1 MKTKMNFKKLFAVI
15 GADILIAA
23 SIIGLFAYDALLSP
37 QAANPITVIPT
48 ETHEFGL
55 PDDPKKTHSST
66 TNEPDS
72 PDTPYT
78 STYTPDTDDYHPLPT
93 PTPTPSPTEVYADN
107 YSAVALTEL
116 GYNVLMGKRY
126 DESPFRRVVTQLV
139 DDTGDGA
146 RFIISK
152 VEIPGSEDDKITY
165 YVVDLYVNR
174 VTNILTNVSVNS
186 KGELDSEEVAT
197 QAEAVGAKLAISGD
211 YFRNSKIGYIVRNG
225 MLYRDAESKNDYCI
239 LKTDG
244 SLVCVDG
251 KTFEEQKEIY
261 IDGAWQCWAFGP
273 TLLAP
278 NGKVIKNNANFNING
293 GRYHSIDITNNGI
306 QNKHPRS
313 AIGYI
318 DDGHYLLVLVDGRSE
333 GYSSGASLIELS
345 QIMYDEGCRQAYNLD
360 GGRSAVLWYDG
371 QIVNTPYKD
380 GREISDIIYIK
391 KGGSDT

>member
-1 MKTKMNFKKLFAVI
+1 MHKKQVVKNMVNFKKLFAVI

-23 SIIGLFAYDALLSP
+23 SIIGLFAYDALVSP
-37 QAANPITVIPT
+37 QSANPITVIPT

-55 PDDPKKTHSST
+55 PDTPGKNPSNQTLTPSAT
-66 TNEPDS
+66 ALTPDS
-72 PDTPYT
+72 
-78 STYTPDTDDYHPLPT
+78 T
-93 PTPTPSPTEVYADN
+93 PTPAPTQVYTDN
-107 YSAVALTEL
+107 YSASDLTEL
-116 GYNVLMGKRY
+116 GYTVLTEKRY
-126 DESPFRRVVTQLV
+126 DESPFKRVVTQLV

-146 RFIISK
+146 RFIISR
-152 VEIPGSEDDKITY
+152 VEIPGSDDDIITY
-165 YVVDLYVNR
+165 YVVDLFVNR
-174 VTNILTNVSVNS
+174 VTNILTNVAVNS
-186 KGELDSEEVAT
+186 DGELSKDDVAA
-197 QAEAVGAKLAISGD
+197 QAEKVGAKLAISGD

-225 MLYRDAESKNDYCI
+225 MLYRDVASKNDYCI

-251 KTFEEQKEIY
+251 TSFEAMKDLY

-273 TLLAP
+273 TLLTESG
-278 NGKVIKNNANFNING
+278 NVILNNTGFNING

-318 DDGHYLLVLVDGRSE
+318 DDGHYILVLVDGRSE

-345 QIMYDEGCRQAYNLD
+345 QIMYDEGCKSAYNLD

-371 QIVNTPYKD
+371 VIVNTPYKD

-391 KGGSDT
+391 EGGSGK